1 MTQRSFGAEL
11 SGVFGDMKVVGFNTK
26 EGLHLGV
33 VESEE
38 VIDLQAVDASAPN
51 DLGEWLRRDNGD
63 LTSLKALA
71 QRARSNARR
80 PLGGLDYTLP
90 VARPGKIICLGCNY
104 RDPPQEPFHGDR
116 AASAPTIL

>member
-1 MTQRSFGAEL
+1 
-11 SGVFGDMKVVGFNTK
+11 MKVVGFNTK

-33 VESEE
+33 VEGQE
-38 VIDLQAVDASAPN
+38 VIDLQTVDASAPN

-71 QRARSNARR
+71 QRARFNARR

-90 VARPGKIICLGCNY
+90 VARPGKIICLVPDVSGVVHSKCGHAC
-104 RDPPQEPFHGDR
+104 EPLSDI
-116 AASAPTIL
+116 S

>member
-11 SGVFGDMKVVGFNTK
+11 SGVLGDMKVVGFNTK

-33 VESEE
+33 VEGEE

-71 QRARSNARR
+71 QRARFNW
-80 PLGGLDYTLP
+80 YP
-90 VARPGKIICLGCNY
+90 VT
-104 RDPPQEPFHGDR
+104 
-116 AASAPTIL
+116 SS